1 MVNAEE
7 EMLTLAQQNP
17 LHLKAIDHIEFYVGN
32 ARQAAHFYRTA
43 FGFKPV
49 AFAGLETGVRDRVS
63 FIVEQNN
70 IRLVLTSAILPEG
83 QVADHIKLHGDGVK
97 DIALTVDD
105 TEGAFGEAVRRGA
118 RPIMEPTIIEDDER
132 RIVKATIGAYG
143 DTVHSFIERRSDDDR
158 LLPGYESIKH
168 PLPTTNT
175 GLATIDHVAISVEP
189 GTLNYWIDFYNNVL
203 GFRQS
208 HQENV
213 FTEYSA
219 MNSKVVQN
227 STALIKFPIMEPAEG
242 KRKSQ
247 IEEYLHSNCGPG
259 AQHIAFLTG
268 DIVNTVKALSA
279 NGIEFLRTPGA
290 YYDHLEERI
299 GKIDADMEELRELNI
314 LVDRDGWGHLLQVFT
329 KPLQSRPTVFLEII
343 QRKGARGF
351 GGGNIKALFQALEHE
366 QALRGNL

>member
-1 MVNAEE
+1 MVIAEDDV
-7 EMLTLAQQNP
+7 LTLTQPKP
-17 LHLKAIDHIEFYVGN
+17 LHFKAIDHVEFYVGN

-43 FGFKPV
+43 FGFRPV
-49 AFAGLETGVRDRVS
+49 AFAGLETGARDRIS

-70 IRLVLTSAILPEG
+70 IRLVLTSALGPDGPI
-83 QVADHIKLHGDGVK
+83 ADHVKLHGDGVK
-97 DIALTVDD
+97 DIALAVDD
-105 TEGAFGEAVRRGA
+105 AVGAFEEAVKRGA
-118 RPIMEPTIIEDDER
+118 RPVLEPTVIEDDQR
-132 RIVKATIGAYG
+132 HIVKATIGAYG
-143 DTVHSFIERRSDDDR
+143 DTVHSFIQRGSDDGG
-158 LLPGYESIKH
+158 LLPGYESVKN
-168 PLPTTNT
+168 PLPATPT
-175 GLATIDHVAISVEP
+175 GLAAIDHVAISVEP
-189 GTLNYWIDFYNNVL
+189 GMLDYWIDFYNDVL

-213 FTEYSA
+213 LTEYSA

-247 IEEYLHSNCGPG
+247 IEEYLHSHCGPG
-259 AQHIAFLTG
+259 AQHIAVLTG
-268 DIVNTVKALSA
+268 DIVRTVKALRD
-279 NGIEFLRTPGA
+279 NGIEFLRTPRA
-290 YYDHLEERI
+290 YYDQLEERV
-299 GKIDADMEELRELNI
+299 GEIDGDIDELRELNI
-314 LVDRDGWGHLLQVFT
+314 LVDRDGWGHLFQVFT